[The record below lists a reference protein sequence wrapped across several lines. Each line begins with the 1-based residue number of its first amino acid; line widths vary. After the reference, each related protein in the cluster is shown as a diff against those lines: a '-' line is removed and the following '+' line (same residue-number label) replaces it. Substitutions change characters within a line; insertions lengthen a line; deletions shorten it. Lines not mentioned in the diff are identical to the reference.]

1 MVLYE
6 PKAKLTIYFA
16 PNWHEENSKTNS
28 DEAARK
34 SATSFCRRE
43 NFVKPI
49 DKLSL
54 VCYNYHTVQLYP
66 V

>member
-34 SATSFCRRE
+34 SATSFCRTD
-43 NFVKPI
+43 NFCEI
-49 DKLSL
+49 
-54 VCYNYHTVQLYP
+54 Y
-66 V
+66 